1 LTYVFLVA
9 FFSHVAIQFLCP
21 DIGVSKGNIFR
32 CGYNPPLSNL
42 PDTHRFRWTN
52 TISLFSVCVAG
63 KQMWWWHL
71 YMQGKRM
78 FNYPCIL
85 QCLYIL
91 INYYD
96 FKLFAVLVKVKM
108 TECSIWWNRNFSI
121 TSTSLLLALYY
132 IVYISIIKRKNIYY
146 IQCMAMEKM
155 KKISVWLPEY
165 SLYRTV
171 SLERISHQM
180 KGILYC

>member
-1 LTYVFLVA
+1 MAPAQGWHANSWSVPNF
-9 FFSHVAIQFLCP
+9 
-21 DIGVSKGNIFR
+21 
-32 CGYNPPLSNL
+32 L
-42 PDTHRFRWTN
+42 PDTHCFCWTN

-63 KQMWWWHL
+63 KQMWWRHL

-96 FKLFAVLVKVKM
+96 FKLFAVLVKVKV
-108 TECSIWWNRNFSI
+108 TECSIWWNRNFSL
-121 TSTSLLLALYY
+121 TSTSVLLHTILHSLHQYY
-132 IVYISIIKRKNIYY
+132 KKKKYLLHTVYGYG
-146 IQCMAMEKM
+146 KM

-165 SLYRTV
+165 SLNRTV